1 MCGGVLVDGLLGV
14 FEFGAVVEVVQSW
27 AAVSVD
33 GVVSVGDGVAPV
45 NRGTTTGSA
54 GYLTF
59 SAISRG
65 GSASSP
71 STTKKVLVWSAHMR
85 ATRAGSYLVHFG
97 YHAYDFLGVY
107 VSDG

>member
-1 MCGGVLVDGLLGV
+1 MVVSLKLSDLELLLRWLRVGLRLI
-14 FEFGAVVEVVQSW
+14 
-27 AAVSVD
+27 VD